1 MEALQNESLDMK
13 KILFAMFPKLFG
25 KERTEIREEKIS
37 SDEELK
43 DFSEK
48 AAIFSNNFEDLVSEA
63 DRIKIKNFKKD
74 IAPVVYSHDSKS
86 LLNALN
92 VVEGRGKELLD
103 NYRYVVKEAQEITKE
118 PLSTST
124 NLQIMDDISQSRAE
138 LLWLV
143 YNVASNNLDTNSS
156 FLDSSLETKSMVVS
170 VGPDG
175 KPNVEGEDF
184 DKLPPPVQEAILKIL
199 KKRGGIEGLDG
210 FDFGG

>member
-1 MEALQNESLDMK
+1 
-13 KILFAMFPKLFG
+13 MFPKLFG

-86 LLNALN
+86 LLDALN